1 MRSDYEIRE
10 IMRLSG
16 LRGFDR
22 DRQTYFADS
31 GVAITQK
38 NICNSENQNF
48 SSLCFCIQ
56 PTHCKLQAVVG
67 PGNAAFPRYYFDQ
80 DKRDCS
86 KFIYGGAC
94 GNYNNFRTYKECMK
108 QCKCEKI
115 C

>member
-1 MRSDYEIRE
+1 MVWE
-10 IMRLSG
+10 G
-16 LRGFDR
+16 LIET

-31 GVAITQK
+31 GDAIANK

-67 PGNAAFPRYYFDQ
+67 PGKAAFPRYYFDQ
-80 DKRDCS
+80 DKRDCI

-115 C
+115 CWLKLYWTS